1 MIDRPR
7 GKEALTALV
16 LDGMERQL
24 IRAGCLMYCGTTVA
38 VSNNLKALL
47 IITERVDER
56 VVVGRLDTMAIM
68 TASYLSCMRVSAWLS
83 WLLSESSSSNSLAG
97 SVVAESRL
105 PPKTLANPKPTTL
118 RVMLHSESKRP
129 SLRPYCPI

>member
-1 MIDRPR
+1 MEQR
-7 GKEALTALV
+7 LTV
-16 LDGMERQL
+16 RDGPE
-24 IRAGCLMYCGTTVA
+24 CLMYYGTTVA

-83 WLLSESSSSNSLAG
+83 WLLSSSSNSLAG

-105 PPKTLANPKPTTL
+105 PPKLSQIRQTYDLTRHAAP
-118 RVMLHSESKRP
+118 RVQAALLTALLPNLVHWRCLCQRSCMS
-129 SLRPYCPI
+129 